1 MLSLRLKKMR
11 MAHFSKIFI
20 AAAAFIFI
28 SFRAFCCT
36 SVIISGGVR
45 ADGRPVMLKHRDT
58 GELNNRI
65 EWFQGDAYSF
75 IGLVNSPSQGG
86 EVWSGVNSA
95 GFCIMNTATYD
106 LKDDDVPS
114 SEMDKEGIVMYKALG
129 ICRSLQ
135 DFENML
141 DSLPKPWGVEANFG
155 IIDALGEAAYYE
167 VNNHSW
173 KKYIVADQPGGYMV
187 VTNFTRS
194 GRKEDRKG
202 VDRFKKASRIM
213 DSADVSVID
222 HRFLFNEISRSGKP
236 IMRDITS
243 SSVVFEGVPQGEGPS
258 KTVMWTLLGSP
269 TSTVYVPLKVFG
281 CDHIP
286 YYMKSSQG
294 SGNAAMCDTALA
306 LKEALG
312 FEYGCSDSCR
322 EVEKFVDSR
331 FSNDMSEKSYDRFT
345 NQIYRRYK
353 RKCVSKSLKMAH
365 KIADYEKND

>member
-1 MLSLRLKKMR
+1 
-11 MAHFSKIFI
+11 MARFFRIFTV
-20 AAAAFIFI
+20 AYAFIFI
-28 SFRAFCCT
+28 SLKAFCCT
-36 SVIISGGVR
+36 SVIISGGVL

-58 GELNNRI
+58 GELNNRM
-65 EWFQGDAYSF
+65 EWFQGPEYSF
-75 IGLVNSPSQGG
+75 IGLVNSPSRGG

-106 LKDDDVPS
+106 LKDDDVPA

-173 KKYIVADQPGGYMV
+173 KKYIVADQPCGYMV

-202 VDRFKKASRIM
+202 VDRFDKASSIM
-213 DSADVSVID
+213 ASADVATID
-222 HRFLFNEISRSGKP
+222 HRFLFNEISRTGKP

-243 SSVVFEGVPQGEGPS
+243 ASVVFEGGSSGIDPS
-258 KTVMWTLLGSP
+258 NTVMWTLLGSP
-269 TSTVYVPLKVFG
+269 TNIAYVPLKVFG
-281 CDHIP
+281 SDHIP
-286 YYMKSSQG
+286 DYMKKSEG
-294 SGNAAMCDTALA
+294 SDNAAICDNALA

-312 FEYGCSDSCR
+312 FEYGCEEACR
-322 EVEKFVDSR
+322 KVEAFVDDR
-331 FSNDMSEKSYDRFT
+331 FSNDMSVRAYDRFT
-345 NQIYRRYK
+345 RRLYRRYLK
-353 RKCVSKSLKMAH
+353 ICVGKSPKMAH

>member
-1 MLSLRLKKMR
+1 ML
-11 MAHFSKIFI
+11 HFSKISAVI
-20 AAAAFIFI
+20 AAFIFI
-28 SFRAFCCT
+28 SFKAFCCT

-58 GELNNRI
+58 GELNNRM
-65 EWFQGDAYSF
+65 EWFQGPEYSF
-75 IGLVNSPSQGG
+75 IGLVNSPSRGG

-106 LKDDDVPS
+106 LKDDDVPA

-129 ICRSLQ
+129 ICRCLQ

-155 IIDALGEAAYYE
+155 IIDAFGGAAYYE

-202 VDRFKKASRIM
+202 VDRFEKASAIM
-213 DSADVSVID
+213 ASADVATID
-222 HRFLFNEISRSGKP
+222 HRFLFNEISRTGKP

-243 SSVVFEGVPQGEGPS
+243 ASVVFEGVSSGVNPCN
-258 KTVMWTLLGSP
+258 TVMWTLLGNP
-269 TSTVYVPLKVFG
+269 TNTVYVPLKVFAS
-281 CDHIP
+281 DHIP
-286 YYMKSSQG
+286 YYMKKSQG
-294 SGNAAMCDTALA
+294 SDNAAICDDALA
-306 LKEALG
+306 LKAAFG
-312 FEYGCSDSCR
+312 FEYGREEYCC
-322 EVEKFVDSR
+322 EVEKYVDR
-331 FSNDMSEKSYDRFT
+331 HFSNDMPVRRYDRFT
-345 NQIYRRYK
+345 RRIYRRYLK
-353 RKCVSKSLKMAH
+353 ICVAESSKMAH

>member
-1 MLSLRLKKMR
+1 MR
-11 MAHFSKIFI
+11 MGHFSKIFI
-20 AAAAFIFI
+20 ATAAFIFI

-58 GELNNRI
+58 GELNNRM
-65 EWFQGDAYSF
+65 EWFQGSIYLF

-167 VNNHSW
+167 VNNHFW

-202 VDRFKKASRIM
+202 VDRFEKASDIM
-213 DSADVSVID
+213 TSADVGTAD
-222 HRFLFNEISRSGKP
+222 HIFLFNEISRSGKP

-243 SSVVFEGVPQGEGPS
+243 ASVVFEGVAPGEDPS
-258 KTVMWTLLGSP
+258 RTVMWTLLGSP

-281 CDHIP
+281 SDHIP
-286 YYMKSSQG
+286 DYMKKSRESD
-294 SGNAAMCDTALA
+294 NAAICDAALA

-312 FEYGCSDSCR
+312 FEYGCESDCR
-322 EVEKFVDSR
+322 EVEKYVDR
-331 FSNDMSEKSYDRFT
+331 HFSNDMSVRRYDRFT
-345 NQIYRRYK
+345 RRIYRRYHK
-353 RKCVSKSLKMAH
+353 ICAGKSPKKVH

>member
-1 MLSLRLKKMR
+1 MVR
-11 MAHFSKIFI
+11 FSKKFI
-20 AAAAFIFI
+20 ASLAFIFI
-28 SFRAFCCT
+28 SFKAFCCT

-58 GELNNRI
+58 GELNNRM
-65 EWFQGDAYSF
+65 EWFQGSIYSF

-129 ICRSLQ
+129 ICRCLQ

-141 DSLPKPWGVEANFG
+141 DSLPKPLGVEANFG

-167 VNNHSW
+167 VDNHSW
-173 KKYIVADQPGGYMV
+173 KRFDVADQPEGYMV

-202 VDRFKKASRIM
+202 VDRFQKASRIM

-222 HRFLFNEISRSGKP
+222 HHFLFNEISRSGKP

-243 SSVVFEGVPQGEGPS
+243 SSVVFEGVPQGEDPS
-258 KTVMWTLLGSP
+258 KTVM
-269 TSTVYVPLKVFG
+269 
-281 CDHIP
+281 
-286 YYMKSSQG
+286 
-294 SGNAAMCDTALA
+294 
-306 LKEALG
+306 
-312 FEYGCSDSCR
+312 
-322 EVEKFVDSR
+322 
-331 FSNDMSEKSYDRFT
+331 
-345 NQIYRRYK
+345 
-353 RKCVSKSLKMAH
+353 
-365 KIADYEKND
+365 

>member
-1 MLSLRLKKMR
+1 
-11 MAHFSKIFI
+11 MARFSKIFI
-20 AAAAFIFI
+20 AASAFIFI
-28 SFRAFCCT
+28 SFKAICCT

-58 GELNNRI
+58 GELNNRM
-65 EWFQGDAYSF
+65 EWFQGPEYSF
-75 IGLVNSPSQGG
+75 IGLVNSPSRGG

-106 LKDDDVPS
+106 LKDDDVPA

-155 IIDALGEAAYYE
+155 IIDSLGEAAYYE

-173 KKYIVADQPGGYMV
+173 KKYIVAEQPGGYMV

-202 VDRFKKASRIM
+202 VDRFEKASAIM
-213 DSADVSVID
+213 ASADVATIA
-222 HRFLFNEISRSGKP
+222 HRFLFNEISRTGKP

-243 SSVVFEGVPQGEGPS
+243 ASVVFEGVSSGVDPCN
-258 KTVMWTLLGSP
+258 TVMWTLLGSP

-281 CDHIP
+281 SDHIP
-286 YYMKSSQG
+286 YYMKKSQG
-294 SGNAAMCDTALA
+294 SDNAAICDNALA
-306 LKEALG
+306 LKATLG
-312 FEYGCSDSCR
+312 FEYGCEGDCR
-322 EVEKFVDSR
+322 EVEKYVDR
-331 FSNDMSEKSYDRFT
+331 HFSNDMSVRRYDRFT
-345 NQIYRRYK
+345 RRIYRRYLK
-353 RKCVSKSLKMAH
+353 ICVAKSSKMAH

>member
-1 MLSLRLKKMR
+1 
-11 MAHFSKIFI
+11 MARFFRVSAVIS
-20 AAAAFIFI
+20 AFIFI
-28 SFRAFCCT
+28 SFKAFCCT

-58 GELNNRI
+58 GELNNRM
-65 EWFQGDAYSF
+65 EWFQGPEYSF
-75 IGLVNSPSQGG
+75 IGLVNSPSRGG

-106 LKDDDVPS
+106 LKDDDVPA

-129 ICRSLQ
+129 ICRCLQ

-155 IIDALGEAAYYE
+155 IIDAFGGAAYYE

-202 VDRFKKASRIM
+202 EDRFEKTSEIMASAEIFT
-213 DSADVSVID
+213 ID
-222 HRFLFNEISRSGKP
+222 HKFLFNEVSRTGKP

-243 SSVVFEGVPQGEGPS
+243 AAVVFEGVSSGEDPCN
-258 KTVMWTLLGSP
+258 TVMWTLLGSP
-269 TSTVYVPLKVFG
+269 TNTVYVPLKVFAS
-281 CDHIP
+281 DHIP
-286 YYMKSSQG
+286 YYMKKSPESD
-294 SGNAAMCDTALA
+294 NAAICDDAFA
-306 LKEALG
+306 LKAAFG
-312 FEYGCSDSCR
+312 FEYGCGEACR
-322 EVEKFVDSR
+322 EVEKYVDR
-331 FSNDMSEKSYDRFT
+331 HFSNDMPVRCYDRFT
-345 NQIYRRYK
+345 RRIYRRYLK
-353 RKCVSKSLKMAH
+353 ICVAESPKMAH

>member
-1 MLSLRLKKMR
+1 MRNWNLKRMR
-11 MAHFSKIFI
+11 MARFSKLFI
-20 AAAAFIFI
+20 ASLAFIFI
-28 SFRAFCCT
+28 SFKAFCCT

-45 ADGRPVMLKHRDT
+45 ADGRSVMLKHRDT
-58 GELNNRI
+58 GELNNRM
-65 EWFQGDAYSF
+65 EWFQGPGYSF
-75 IGLVNSPSQGG
+75 IGLVNSPSRGG

-114 SEMDKEGIVMYKALG
+114 SEM
-129 ICRSLQ
+129 
-135 DFENML
+135 
-141 DSLPKPWGVEANFG
+141 KPWGVEANFG

-167 VNNHSW
+167 VDNHSW
-173 KKYIVADQPGGYMV
+173 KRFDVADQPGGYMV

-202 VDRFKKASRIM
+202 VDRFQKASRIM
-213 DSADVSVID
+213 DSAAVSVID

-243 SSVVFEGVPQGEGPS
+243 SSVVFEGVPQGEDPS

-294 SGNAAMCDTALA
+294 SGNAAMCDAALA

-322 EVEKFVDSR
+322 DVEKFVDSR

>member
-1 MLSLRLKKMR
+1 MR

-58 GELNNRI
+58 GELNNRM
-65 EWFQGDAYSF
+65 EWFQGPGYSF

-106 LKDDDVPS
+106 LKDDDVPAS
-114 SEMDKEGIVMYKALG
+114 DMDREGIVMYKALG
-129 ICRSLQ
+129 CCHDLQ
-135 DFENML
+135 DFENLL
-141 DSLPKPWGVEANFG
+141 DTLPKPLGVEANFG

-167 VNNHSW
+167 VDNHSW
-173 KKYIVADQPGGYMV
+173 RRFDVADQPGGYMV

-202 VDRFKKASRIM
+202 VDRFQKASRIM

-243 SSVVFEGVPQGEGPS
+243 SSVVFEGVPQGEDPS

-312 FEYGCSDSCR
+312 FEYGCESDCR
-322 EVEKFVDSR
+322 EVEKYVDR
-331 FSNDMSEKSYDRFT
+331 HFSNDMSVRRYDRFT
-345 NQIYRRYK
+345 RRIYRRYHK
-353 RKCVSKSLKMAH
+353 ICAGKSPKMVH

>member
-1 MLSLRLKKMR
+1 MR
-11 MAHFSKIFI
+11 MGHFSKIFI

-28 SFRAFCCT
+28 SFKAFCCT

-58 GELNNRI
+58 GELNNRM
-65 EWFQGDAYSF
+65 EWFQGPGYSF

-167 VNNHSW
+167 VDNHSW
-173 KKYIVADQPGGYMV
+173 KRFDVADQPGGYMV

-202 VDRFKKASRIM
+202 VDRFQKASRIM

-243 SSVVFEGVPQGEGPS
+243 SSVVFEG
-258 KTVMWTLLGSP
+258 
-269 TSTVYVPLKVFG
+269 
-281 CDHIP
+281 DR
-286 YYMKSSQG
+286 KS
-294 SGNAAMCDTALA
+294 
-306 LKEALG
+306 
-312 FEYGCSDSCR
+312 
-322 EVEKFVDSR
+322 VV
-331 FSNDMSEKSYDRFT
+331 
-345 NQIYRRYK
+345 
-353 RKCVSKSLKMAH
+353 
-365 KIADYEKND
+365 

>member
-1 MLSLRLKKMR
+1 
-11 MAHFSKIFI
+11 MARFSKIFI
-20 AAAAFIFI
+20 STAAFIFI

-58 GELNNRI
+58 GELNNRM
-65 EWFQGDAYSF
+65 EWFQGDRYSF
-75 IGLVNSPSQGG
+75 IGLVNSPLRGG

-129 ICRSLQ
+129 ICSSLR

-173 KKYIVADQPGGYMV
+173 IRYKVADQPGGYMV

-202 VDRFKKASRIM
+202 VDRFEKASSIM
-213 DSADVSVID
+213 ASADVGTANHI
-222 HRFLFNEISRSGKP
+222 FLFNSISRSGKP

-243 SSVVFEGVPQGEGPS
+243 ASVVFEGVAPGEDPS
-258 KTVMWTLLGSP
+258 RTVMWTLLGSP
-269 TSTVYVPLKVFG
+269 TCTVYVPLKVFG
-281 CDHIP
+281 SDHIP
-286 YYMKSSQG
+286 DYMKKSALCD
-294 SGNAAMCDTALA
+294 NAAICDDALA
-306 LKEALG
+306 MKEALG
-312 FEYGCSDSCR
+312 FEYGCEDDCR
-322 EVEKFVDSR
+322 KVEKFVDRR
-331 FSNDMSEKSYDRFT
+331 FSNDMSVRSYDRFVKRV
-345 NQIYRRYK
+345 YRRYH
-353 RKCVSKSLKMAH
+353 RICVGKQPKMAH

>member
-1 MLSLRLKKMR
+1 MQL
-11 MAHFSKIFI
+11 FSKIS
-20 AAAAFIFI
+20 AAIAAFIFI
-28 SFRAFCCT
+28 SFKAFCCT
-36 SVIISGGVR
+36 SVIVSGGVR

-58 GELNNRI
+58 GELNNRM
-65 EWFQGDAYSF
+65 EWFQGQEYSF

-106 LKDDDVPS
+106 LKDDDVPA

-129 ICRSLQ
+129 ICRCLQ

-155 IIDALGEAAYYE
+155 IIDALGGAAYYE
-167 VNNHSW
+167 LNNHSW

-202 VDRFKKASRIM
+202 VDRFEKTSAIM
-213 DSADVSVID
+213 ASADVAAID
-222 HRFLFNEISRSGKP
+222 HRFLFNEISRTGKP

-243 SSVVFEGVPQGEGPS
+243 ASVVFEGVSPGKDPS
-258 KTVMWTLLGSP
+258 KAVMWTLLGSP
-269 TSTVYVPLKVFG
+269 TNTVYVPLKVFG
-281 CDHIP
+281 SDHIP
-286 YYMKSSQG
+286 YYMKKSLG
-294 SGNAAMCDTALA
+294 GDNAAICDVALA
-306 LKEALG
+306 LKAAFG
-312 FEYGCSDSCR
+312 FEYGREEDCR
-322 EVEKFVDSR
+322 KVEMFVDR
-331 FSNDMSEKSYDRFT
+331 HFSNDMPVRRYDRFT
-345 NQIYRRYK
+345 RRIYRRYLK
-353 RKCVSKSLKMAH
+353 ICVSKSSKMAY

>member
-1 MLSLRLKKMR
+1 MR
-11 MAHFSKIFI
+11 MGHFSKIFI

-28 SFRAFCCT
+28 SFKAFCCT

-58 GELNNRI
+58 GELNNRM
-65 EWFQGDAYSF
+65 EWFQGPGYSF

-167 VNNHSW
+167 VDNHSW
-173 KKYIVADQPGGYMV
+173 KRFDVADQPGGYMV

-202 VDRFKKASRIM
+202 VDRFQKASRIM

-243 SSVVFEGVPQGEGPS
+243 SSVVFEGVPQGEDPS

-269 TSTVYVPLKVFG
+269 TSIVYVPLKVFG

-306 LKEALG
+306 LKKALG

>member
-1 MLSLRLKKMR
+1 M
-11 MAHFSKIFI
+11 FI
-20 AAAAFIFI
+20 ASLAFIFI
-28 SFRAFCCT
+28 SFKAFCCT

-58 GELNNRI
+58 GELNNRM
-65 EWFQGDAYSF
+65 EWFQGPGYSF
-75 IGLVNSPSQGG
+75 IGLVNSPSRGG

-106 LKDDDVPS
+106 LKDDDVPA
-114 SEMDKEGIVMYKALG
+114 SEMDREGIVMYKALG
-129 ICRSLQ
+129 CCHDLQ

-141 DSLPKPWGVEANFG
+141 DTLPKPLGVEANFG

-167 VNNHSW
+167 VDNHLW
-173 KKYIVADQPGGYMV
+173 KRFDVADQPEGYMV

-202 VDRFKKASRIM
+202 VDRFQKASRIM

-222 HRFLFNEISRSGKP
+222 HHFLFNEISRSGKP

-243 SSVVFEGVPQGEGPS
+243 SSVVFEGVPQGEDPS

-286 YYMKSSQG
+286 DYMKKSRESD
-294 SGNAAMCDTALA
+294 NAAICDAALA

-312 FEYGCSDSCR
+312 FEYGCESDCR
-322 EVEKFVDSR
+322 EVEKYVDR
-331 FSNDMSEKSYDRFT
+331 HFLNDMSVRRYDRFT
-345 NQIYRRYK
+345 RRIYRRYHK
-353 RKCVSKSLKMAH
+353 ICAGKSLKMAH

>member
-1 MLSLRLKKMR
+1 
-11 MAHFSKIFI
+11 MARFFRISSV
-20 AAAAFIFI
+20 ASALIFI
-28 SFRAFCCT
+28 SLKAFCCT

-58 GELNNRI
+58 GELNNRM
-65 EWFQGDAYSF
+65 EWFQGPEYSF
-75 IGLVNSPSQGG
+75 IGLVNSPSRGG

-114 SEMDKEGIVMYKALG
+114 SDMDKEGIVMFKALG
-129 ICRSLQ
+129 ICRCLQ

-141 DSLPKPWGVEANFG
+141 DSLSKPWGVEANFG
-155 IIDALGEAAYYE
+155 IIDAFGGAAYYE

-194 GRKEDRKG
+194 GRKDDRKG
-202 VDRFKKASRIM
+202 VDRFEKASGIM
-213 DSADVSVID
+213 ASADIFTVD
-222 HRFLFNEISRSGKP
+222 HKFLFNDVSRTGKP

-243 SSVVFEGVPQGEGPS
+243 ASVVFEGVSFGVDPCN
-258 KTVMWTLLGSP
+258 TVMWTLLGSP

-281 CDHIP
+281 SDHIP
-286 YYMKSSQG
+286 YYMKKSRG
-294 SGNAAMCDTALA
+294 SDNAAICDDALA

-312 FEYGCSDSCR
+312 FEHGCEDRCR
-322 EVEKFVDSR
+322 KVEKYVDRR
-331 FSNDMSEKSYDRFT
+331 FSNGMPAESYDRFVRRV
-345 NQIYRRYK
+345 YRRYRRICTVK
-353 RKCVSKSLKMAH
+353 
-365 KIADYEKND
+365 

>member
-1 MLSLRLKKMR
+1 MPHYSRFVAVITAYIFFSLK
-11 MAHFSKIFI
+11 
-20 AAAAFIFI
+20 
-28 SFRAFCCT
+28 AFCCT

-58 GELNNRI
+58 GELNNRM
-65 EWFQGDAYSF
+65 EWFQGQEYSF

-106 LKDDDVPS
+106 LKDDDVPA

-129 ICRSLQ
+129 ICSCLQ

-141 DSLPKPWGVEANFG
+141 DSLPKPLGVEANFG

-202 VDRFKKASRIM
+202 VDRFEKASAIM
-213 DSADVSVID
+213 ASADVATID
-222 HRFLFNEISRSGKP
+222 HRFLFNEISRTGKP

-243 SSVVFEGVPQGEGPS
+243 ASVVFEGVSSGVDPS
-258 KTVMWTLLGSP
+258 NTVMWTLLGSP
-269 TSTVYVPLKVFG
+269 TNIVYVPLKVFSS
-281 CDHIP
+281 DHIP
-286 YYMKSSQG
+286 YYMKRSRG
-294 SGNAAMCDTALA
+294 SDNAAICDDALA
-306 LKEALG
+306 LKAAFG
-312 FEYGCSDSCR
+312 FEYGCEEDCR
-322 EVEKFVDSR
+322 EVEKYVDR
-331 FSNDMSEKSYDRFT
+331 HFSNDMPVRCYDRFARR
-345 NQIYRRYK
+345 IYHRYLK
-353 RKCVSKSLKMAH
+353 ICASKSPKMAH

>member
-1 MLSLRLKKMR
+1 MKRAR
-11 MAHFSKIFI
+11 FSKIFI
-20 AAAAFIFI
+20 ASAAFIFI
-28 SFRAFCCT
+28 SFKAFCCT

-58 GELNNRI
+58 GELNNRM
-65 EWFQGDAYSF
+65 EWFQGPEYSF
-75 IGLVNSPSQGG
+75 IGLVNSPSRGG

-129 ICRSLQ
+129 ICRSLR

-173 KKYIVADQPGGYMV
+173 KKYIVAEQPGGYMV

-202 VDRFKKASRIM
+202 VDRFEKASAIM
-213 DSADVSVID
+213 VSADVATID
-222 HRFLFNEISRSGKP
+222 HRFLFNEISRTGKP

-243 SSVVFEGVPQGEGPS
+243 ASVVFEGVSSGVDPCN
-258 KTVMWTLLGSP
+258 TVMWTLLGSP
-269 TSTVYVPLKVFG
+269 TSTVYVPLKVFAS
-281 CDHIP
+281 DHIP
-286 YYMKSSQG
+286 YYMKKSQG
-294 SGNAAMCDTALA
+294 SDNAAICDNALA
-306 LKEALG
+306 LKAALG
-312 FEYGCSDSCR
+312 FEYGCEGDCR
-322 EVEKFVDSR
+322 EVEKYVDR
-331 FSNDMSEKSYDRFT
+331 HFSHDMSVRRYDRFT
-345 NQIYRRYK
+345 RRIYRRYLK
-353 RKCVSKSLKMAH
+353 IYVAKSPKMAH

>member
-1 MLSLRLKKMR
+1 
-11 MAHFSKIFI
+11 MARFSKMFI
-20 AAAAFIFI
+20 ASLAFIFI
-28 SFRAFCCT
+28 SFKAFCCT

-58 GELNNRI
+58 GELNNRM
-65 EWFQGDAYSF
+65 EWFQGPGYSF
-75 IGLVNSPSQGG
+75 IGLVNSPSRGG

-106 LKDDDVPS
+106 LKDDDVPA
-114 SEMDKEGIVMYKALG
+114 SEMDREGIVMYKALG
-129 ICRSLQ
+129 CCHDLQ

-141 DSLPKPWGVEANFG
+141 DTLPKPLGVEANFG

-167 VNNHSW
+167 VDNHSW
-173 KKYIVADQPGGYMV
+173 KRFDVADQPEGYMV

-202 VDRFKKASRIM
+202 VDRFQKASRIM

-222 HRFLFNEISRSGKP
+222 HHFLFNEISRSGKP

-243 SSVVFEGVPQGEGPS
+243 SSVVFEGVPQGEDPS

-281 CDHIP
+281 CGHIP

-312 FEYGCSDSCR
+312 FEYGCESDCR
-322 EVEKFVDSR
+322 EVEKYVDR
-331 FSNDMSEKSYDRFT
+331 HFSNDMSVRRYDRFT
-345 NQIYRRYK
+345 RRIYRRYHK
-353 RKCVSKSLKMAH
+353 ICAGKSPKMVH

>member
-1 MLSLRLKKMR
+1 MR
-11 MAHFSKIFI
+11 HFSKIS
-20 AAAAFIFI
+20 AAIAAFIFI
-28 SFRAFCCT
+28 SFKAFCCT

-58 GELNNRI
+58 GELNNRM
-65 EWFQGDAYSF
+65 EWFQGPEYSF
-75 IGLVNSPSQGG
+75 IGLVNSPSRGG

-106 LKDDDVPS
+106 LKDDDVPA

-129 ICRSLQ
+129 ICRCLQ

-155 IIDALGEAAYYE
+155 IIDAFGGAAYYE

-173 KKYIVADQPGGYMV
+173 KKYVVADQPGGYMV

-202 VDRFKKASRIM
+202 VDRFEKASFIM
-213 DSADVSVID
+213 ASADVATID
-222 HRFLFNEISRSGKP
+222 HKFLFNEISRTGKP

-243 SSVVFEGVPQGEGPS
+243 ASVVFEGVSLGVNPCN
-258 KTVMWTLLGSP
+258 TVMWTLLGSP
-269 TSTVYVPLKVFG
+269 TNTVCVPLKVFSS
-281 CDHIP
+281 DHIP
-286 YYMKSSQG
+286 YYMKKSRG
-294 SGNAAMCDTALA
+294 SDNAAICDDALA
-306 LKEALG
+306 LKAAFG
-312 FEYGCSDSCR
+312 FEYGCEEACR
-322 EVEKFVDSR
+322 KVEKYVDLH
-331 FSNDMSEKSYDRFT
+331 FSNDMPVRRYDRFT
-345 NQIYRRYK
+345 RRIYNRYLK
-353 RKCVSKSLKMAH
+353 ICLSKSPKMAH

>member
-1 MLSLRLKKMR
+1 
-11 MAHFSKIFI
+11 MARFSKIFI
-20 AAAAFIFI
+20 VASALIFI
-28 SFRAFCCT
+28 SFKAFCCT

-45 ADGRPVMLKHRDT
+45 VDGRPVMLKHRDT
-58 GELNNRI
+58 GELNNRM
-65 EWFQGDAYSF
+65 EWFQGLEYSF
-75 IGLVNSPSQGG
+75 IGLVNSPSRGG

-106 LKDDDVPS
+106 LKDDDVPA

-173 KKYIVADQPGGYMV
+173 KKYNVADQPGGYMV

-194 GRKEDRKG
+194 GREEDRKG
-202 VDRFKKASRIM
+202 VDRFEKASSIM
-213 DSADVSVID
+213 ASADVCTAD
-222 HRFLFNEISRSGKP
+222 HIFLFNEISRSGKP

-243 SSVVFEGVPQGEGPS
+243 ASVVFEGVAWGEDPS
-258 KTVMWTLLGSP
+258 RAVMWTLLGSP
-269 TSTVYVPLKVFG
+269 TCTVYVPLKVFES
-281 CDHIP
+281 DHIP
-286 YYMKSSQG
+286 DYMKKSALCD
-294 SGNAAMCDTALA
+294 NAAICDDALA
-306 LKEALG
+306 MKEALG
-312 FEYGCSDSCR
+312 FEYGCEDDCR
-322 EVEKFVDSR
+322 KVEKFVDRR
-331 FSNDMSEKSYDRFT
+331 FSNDMPVRSYDRLVKRV
-345 NQIYRRYK
+345 YRRYH
-353 RKCVSKSLKMAH
+353 RICVGKQPKMAH

>member
-1 MLSLRLKKMR
+1 
-11 MAHFSKIFI
+11 MARFSKIFI
-20 AAAAFIFI
+20 VASALIFI
-28 SFRAFCCT
+28 SFKAFCCT
-36 SVIISGGVR
+36 SVIISGVVR
-45 ADGRPVMLKHRDT
+45 VDGRPVMLKHRDT
-58 GELNNRI
+58 GELNNRM
-65 EWFQGDAYSF
+65 EWFQGLEYSF
-75 IGLVNSPSQGG
+75 IGLVNSPSRGG

-106 LKDDDVPS
+106 LKDDDVPA

-202 VDRFKKASRIM
+202 VDRFEKASDIM
-213 DSADVSVID
+213 SSADVATID
-222 HRFLFNEISRSGKP
+222 HRFLFNEISRTGKP
-236 IMRDITS
+236 IMREITS
-243 SSVVFEGVPQGEGPS
+243 ASVVFEGVSSGVDPCN
-258 KTVMWTLLGSP
+258 TVMWTLLGSP

-281 CDHIP
+281 SDHIP
-286 YYMKSSQG
+286 DYMKK
-294 SGNAAMCDTALA
+294 SGRSDNAAICDAALA
-306 LKEALG
+306 LKAALG
-312 FEYGCSDSCR
+312 FEHGCEGDCR
-322 EVEKFVDSR
+322 KVEKYVDR
-331 FSNDMSEKSYDRFT
+331 HFSNEMSVRRYDRFT
-345 NQIYRRYK
+345 RRIYRNY
-353 RKCVSKSLKMAH
+353 LKICAG
-365 KIADYEKND
+365 K